1 MEQAVLKSARLV
13 ESDFKST
20 TRTWE
25 HKPQFVTQ
33 VAQSGNDYVVVSG
46 TDSAIFLYVD
56 AGTRP
61 HIIKAKRSK
70 YLAFQGGYR
79 AKTRVGIIGSQEGGA
94 FGEMQYAQQ
103 VKHPGTKARKFT
115 VRIQAR
121 RQKTIEQEVSQ
132 AIAKINRTMK

>member
-1 MEQAVLKSARLV
+1 MKSARLV
-13 ESDFKST
+13 EADFKST

-33 VAQSGNDYVVVSG
+33 VAQSGNDYVVASG

-79 AKTRVGIIGSQEGGA
+79 AKTRVGIIGSQEGGS
-94 FGEMQYAQQ
+94 FGETQFAQQ

-115 VRIQAR
+115 IKIQAR

-132 AIAKINRTMK
+132 AIAKVNRTMK

>member
-13 ESDFKST
+13 ETDFKT
-20 TRTWE
+20 TTKTWQ

-33 VAQSGNDYVVVSG
+33 VAQSGNDYVVTSG
-46 TDSAIFLYVD
+46 TDSAIYNYVD

-70 YLAFQGGYR
+70 YLAFSSGYR

-94 FGEMQYAQQ
+94 FGEPQFAQQ
-103 VKHPGTKARKFT
+103 VKHPGTKARNFT

-121 RQKTIEQEVSQ
+121 RQNTVEQEVSH
-132 AIAKINRTMK
+132 AIAKVNRTQK